1 MDQEYDLSKLP
12 IEHRYGI
19 FPATIIRDNRLKA
32 GQLRCLMSVLAWRN
46 QRTTNTRPIHL
57 EALQLMMPMYT
68 KGSIQNYMQDLK
80 AYGYID
86 ITARAGTTSLYT
98 ICDKADA
105 HTQYVQNVGSSVASQ
120 QVESNAPDQLVSSVA
135 DVKNINNKK
144 NNTKSVFMKVW
155 SAYPEHRRNTIARD
169 TKTWREFGDEAI
181 ADLIVEDLEQRK
193 ESEQWTND
201 DGKWVPGLRKY
212 LETRVWESQPLKKKE
227 AFWSEF

>member
-1 MDQEYDLSKLP
+1 MDKGNDLSQLP
-12 IEHRYGI
+12 IDHRYGI
-19 FPATIIRDNRLKA
+19 FPATIIGDGRLKV

-46 QRTTNTRPIHL
+46 HRTTNTRPIHL
-57 EALQLMMPMYT
+57 EALQAMMPMYT

-80 AYGYID
+80 SFGYID
-86 ITARAGTTSLYT
+86 ITPRAGTTSLYT
-98 ICDKADA
+98 ICESADA
-105 HTQYVQNVGSSVASQ
+105 HAQYVKSNVASQ

-135 DVKNINNKK
+135 DTKNINNKK
-144 NNTKSVFMKVW
+144 NSDKSAFMRVW
-155 SAYPEHRRNTIARD
+155 SVYPEHRRNTIARD

-181 ADLIVEDLEQRK
+181 VDLIVEDIEQRK

-227 AFWSEF
+227 TFWSNFNG

>member
-1 MDQEYDLSKLP
+1 
-12 IEHRYGI
+12 
-19 FPATIIRDNRLKA
+19 
-32 GQLRCLMSVLAWRN
+32 
-46 QRTTNTRPIHL
+46 
-57 EALQLMMPMYT
+57 
-68 KGSIQNYMQDLK
+68 
-80 AYGYID
+80 
-86 ITARAGTTSLYT
+86 
-98 ICDKADA
+98 
-105 HTQYVQNVGSSVASQ
+105 
-120 QVESNAPDQLVSSVA
+120 
-135 DVKNINNKK
+135 
-144 NNTKSVFMKVW
+144 MKVW